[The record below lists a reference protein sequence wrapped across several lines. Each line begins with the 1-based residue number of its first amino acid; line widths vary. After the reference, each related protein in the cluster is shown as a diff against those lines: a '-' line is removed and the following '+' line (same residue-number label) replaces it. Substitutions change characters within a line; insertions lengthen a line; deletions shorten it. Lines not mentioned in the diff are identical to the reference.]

1 MKPIMKTKKKKNA
14 LFSMLKVNDYLI
26 IVLILVI
33 VINTITKLS
42 TNQKKLINYKF
53 ALIEENVNAY
63 KAGINSN
70 IIERLIILTNV
81 INSTTIISNIYPHLL
96 KKISTDKSIN
106 RFGKFNNIDDSFI
119 FDSSSEINKSLS
131 FGVDN
136 VFSVHDKLYI
146 QIGNF
151 YYKEG
156 DTINGKLI
164 DSISP
169 SFVVIDGKYYPIQK
183 EKNK

>member
-1 MKPIMKTKKKKNA
+1 MQNKKKSP
-14 LFSMLKVNDYLI
+14 FSKLKVNDYLI

-42 TNQKKLINYKF
+42 TNQKKLINFKF
-53 ALIEENVNAY
+53 ALIEENINSY
-63 KAGINSN
+63 KGSINSN
-70 IIERLIILTNV
+70 IINRLSILTNV
-81 INSTTIISNIYPHLL
+81 LNTTTIISNIYPHLL

-106 RFGKFNNIDDSFI
+106 RFGNSKNFFNNNGV
-119 FDSSSEINKSLS
+119 DSSIEQNQS
-131 FGVDN
+131 FQYCFDN

-169 SFVVIDGKYYPIQK
+169 SFVVIDGKYYPIERK
-183 EKNK
+183 KNK

>member
-1 MKPIMKTKKKKNA
+1 MKTQKKKNTV
-14 LFSMLKVNDYLI
+14 FSKLKVNDYLI

-53 ALIEENVNAY
+53 ALIEENVNLY
-63 KAGINSN
+63 KSSINSN
-70 IIERLIILTNV
+70 IIDRLSTLTNV
-81 INSTTIISNIYPHLL
+81 LNTTTIITNIYPHLL
-96 KKISTDKSIN
+96 KKILTEKSIN
-106 RFGKFNNIDDSFI
+106 RFGNSKNFFNNDSTI
-119 FDSSSEINKSLS
+119 FDSSTDRNKSLQ
-131 FGVDN
+131 FDFDN
-136 VFSVHDKLYI
+136 VFSVQDKLYI

-151 YYKEG
+151 YFKEG

-169 SFVVIDGKYYPIQK
+169 SFVVIDGQYYPIRK
-183 EKNK
+183 DKKK